1 MNNATTTAS
10 NIHVKLTFNSQIRR
24 FVFSS
29 TEFADLRGQVSSL
42 IALPPD
48 GFVLKYVDN
57 ESDLITLST
66 NEELSLALILS
77 DKVLRL
83 VAEPVVAQQTEQ
95 TTSSNDYENPWSH
108 FRGGAFHHHGGRRGG
123 HRGGHHH
130 GHHGGP
136 HGYHGGHH
144 QGGYHGGQ
152 NGGPPGQHGGP
163 HQGGQHGSPQQ
174 GGQHGSPHQGGPH
187 HGGRGRWEHHADKF
201 EEQKMRITTKIEMM
215 KNLLAKMPPED
226 QSPSKYKLMSQIHR
240 LEGRLIRWD
249 SWIEKKGKKA
259 DQKHC
264 KKFEKHEKKQSKKLD
279 HLSPEA
285 LQQFQ
290 LLKAQIA
297 SLKPTLYEL
306 KSAKKAKKSELEIAL
321 QQGSGDK
328 EAIWQEILVLKERI
342 TEVKKEI
349 KPLKDSIK
357 ALKEKK

>member
-1 MNNATTTAS
+1 M
-10 NIHVKLTFNSQIRR
+10 HCKLTFNNQIRR
-24 FVFSS
+24 FVFTS
-29 TEFADLRGQVSSL
+29 TEFADLRGQISQL
-42 IALPPD
+42 IGLPTD

-66 NEELSLALILS
+66 NEELSLALDLS

-83 VAEPVVAQQTEQ
+83 VADPIVAQQQTDQ

-108 FRGGAFHHHGGRRGG
+108 FRGGAFHHGRGGYRGGSHGGP
-123 HRGGHHH
+123 HHY

-136 HGYHGGHH
+136 HRGHHGGRGRWEHH
-144 QGGYHGGQ
+144 GDKFEGSPHQD
-152 NGGPPGQHGGP
+152 GP
-163 HQGGQHGSPQQ
+163 HQGGHR
-174 GGQHGSPHQGGPH
+174 
-187 HGGRGRWEHHADKF
+187 GGRGRWEHHADKF
-201 EEQKMRITTKIEMM
+201 EEQKMRLTSKIEMM
-215 KNLLAKMPPED
+215 KNLLAQMPPED
-226 QSPSKYKLMSQIHR
+226 QSPSKYKLMTQIHR
-240 LEGRLIRWD
+240 LEGRLIKWD

-264 KKFEKHEKKQSKKLD
+264 KKYEKHEKKQFKKLD
-279 HLSPEA
+279 HLSPED

-297 SLKPTLYEL
+297 SLKPALYEL
-306 KSAKKAKKSELEIAL
+306 KSAKKAKKSQLEVAL
-321 QQGSGDK
+321 QQGTGDK
-328 EAIWQEILVLKERI
+328 ESIWQEMLVLKERI